1 MIKRSAL
8 ELAKQSNTSITPIYH
23 NSGKY
28 WLNKSIIKKPSQ
40 IEVFI
45 GKQIRPNETNN
56 LKAHIEN
63 WMKEKIRIL
72 NI

>member
-1 MIKRSAL
+1 MFPEGTRVSPNAKDVVIKRSAL

-28 WLNKSIIKKPSQ
+28 WLNKSIIKKPYQ

-45 GKQIRPNETNN
+45 GNK
-56 LKAHIEN
+56 LAL
-63 WMKEKIRIL
+63 MKRIT
-72 NI
+72 